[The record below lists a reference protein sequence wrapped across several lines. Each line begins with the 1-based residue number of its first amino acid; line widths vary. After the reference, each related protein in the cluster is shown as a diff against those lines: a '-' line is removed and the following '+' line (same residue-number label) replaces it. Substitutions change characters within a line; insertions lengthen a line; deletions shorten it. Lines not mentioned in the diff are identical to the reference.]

1 MYILGGDRR
10 NMANKR
16 NGAQGRSRDQI
27 REERARAARRERA
40 RKRRRARAIRRAIGR
55 TFLVLFTL
63 IVLVVGALLGVCTVL
78 AYGPSGTLSDW
89 LVMSTL
95 ESSAAKFVGYIYF
108 SDEEVEAIKARN
120 SVQVSEDEVD
130 TSLVVITPPADTAD
144 TAETGD
150 AEAEKDIE
158 IVPVTGATYNGY
170 MMVVK
175 DPSRV
180 SVGVSN
186 NLGNQAGMRLAEI
199 AEKYGAIGAINA
211 GGFVDTNGM
220 GDGGSPIGPVL
231 SQGEIVWRRG
241 GGDNKLVI
249 GLTKDNKL
257 TFGNMSAAT
266 AYDNGIRDAVTFG
279 PALVK
284 NGEAVD
290 VSGAGSGLNPR
301 SAIGQRGDGAIL
313 LLVVNGRKVNSLGA
327 SYADLIEIMLD
338 FGAIN
343 AANLDGG
350 TSSFMYYDGE
360 LINDKASLY
369 GTRKIPTTWIVK

>member
-1 MYILGGDRR
+1 
-10 NMANKR
+10 MANR
-16 NGAQGRSRDQI
+16 NGSAQQRT
-27 REERARAARRERA
+27 REEINAARARRARRERA

-55 TFLVLFTL
+55 TILVLFT
-63 IVLVVGALLGVCTVL
+63 VVILAVVAVFGVATVL
-78 AYGPSGTLSDW
+78 AYGPSSTLSDK

-95 ESSAAKFVGYIYF
+95 ETSAAKFVGYIYF

-120 SVQVSEDEVD
+120 SVQMTDDEVD
-130 TSLVVITPPADTAD
+130 TSLVVITPPA
-144 TAETGD
+144 ETTETTG
-150 AEAEKDIE
+150 ETEEEQDIE
-158 IVPVTGATYNGY
+158 IVPVTGPTYNGF
-170 MMVVK
+170 MMIVK

-199 AEKYGAIGAINA
+199 AEKYGAIGAVNA

-220 GDGGSPIGPVL
+220 GDGGSPIGPVI
-231 SQGEIVWRRG
+231 SQGEVVWRRG

-249 GLTKDNKL
+249 GMTNDNKL
-257 TFGNMSAAT
+257 TFGVMSAAT
-266 AYDNGIRDAVTFG
+266 AYENGIRDCVTFG

-290 VSGAGSGLNPR
+290 VSGAGSGLNPHT
-301 SAIGQRGDGAIL
+301 AIGQRSDGAML
-313 LLVVNGRKVNSLGA
+313 LLVINGRKVNSLGA
-327 SYADLIEIMLD
+327 SYADLIEVMLD
-338 FGAIN
+338 FGAVN

-360 LINDKASLY
+360 LVNDKASLY
-369 GTRKIPTTWIVK
+369 GTRKLPTAWIVK

>member
-1 MYILGGDRR
+1 
-10 NMANKR
+10 MANAREGAHKR
-16 NGAQGRSRDQI
+16 TKEEI
-27 REERARAARRERA
+27 RQRRERQARRERA
-40 RKRRRARAIRRAIGR
+40 RRRRRARAVRRFIGR
-55 TFLVLFTL
+55 TILLVFTVV
-63 IVLVVGALLGVCTVL
+63 VLAVVAVFGVATVL
-78 AYGPSGTLSDW
+78 AYGPSPTLSDK

-95 ESSAAKFVGYIYF
+95 ETSAAKFVGYIYF

-120 SVQVSEDEVD
+120 SVQMSDDEVD
-130 TSLVVITPPADTAD
+130 TSLVVIAPVQTE
-144 TAETGD
+144 AEQTG
-150 AEAEKDIE
+150 EAQEEKDIE
-158 IVPVTGATYNGY
+158 IVPVTGPTYNGY
-170 MMVVK
+170 MMIVK

-199 AEKYGAIGAINA
+199 AEKYGAIGAVNA

-220 GDGGSPIGPVL
+220 GDGGSPIGPVI
-231 SQGEIVWRRG
+231 SQGEVVWRRG

-249 GLTKDNKL
+249 GMTKDNKL
-257 TFGNMSAAT
+257 TFGVMSATT
-266 AYDNGIRDAVTFG
+266 AYENGIRDCVTFG

-301 SAIGQRGDGAIL
+301 TAIGQRGDGAML
-313 LLVVNGRKVNSLGA
+313 LLVINGRKVNSLGA
-327 SYADLIEIMLD
+327 SYADLIEVMLD
-338 FGAIN
+338 FGAVN

-360 LINDKASLY
+360 LVNDKASLY
-369 GTRKIPTTWIVK
+369 GTRKLPTAWIVK